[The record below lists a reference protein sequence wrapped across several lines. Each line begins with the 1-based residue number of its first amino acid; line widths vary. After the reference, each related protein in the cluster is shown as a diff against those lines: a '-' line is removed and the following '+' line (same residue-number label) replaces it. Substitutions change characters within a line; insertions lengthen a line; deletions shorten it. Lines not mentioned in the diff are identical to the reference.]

1 MALCEGVCVCVQHFL
16 WVIFREQHFMA
27 KAAMAAASVAA
38 DYAAAFPS
46 EPGEILSPSLRRER
60 SKR

>member
-1 MALCEGVCVCVQHFL
+1 MCAAFPLGYFPGTTFHGTD
-16 WVIFREQHFMA
+16 

-38 DYAAAFPS
+38 DCAAAFPS

-60 SKR
+60 NKR